1 MTEYLIFARKAYQ
14 QPLELQGLLRVEGEA
29 EVGQSRM
36 VEQARGQFGRED
48 WIEMIAI
55 PQSAI
60 AVVIPMSMSNF

>member
-14 QPLELQGLLRVEGEA
+14 QPLELLGLLRVEGEA
-29 EVGQSRM
+29 DTGQTRL
-36 VEQARGQFGRED
+36 VEQARGQVGWEG

-60 AVVIPMSMSNF
+60 AQVIPKSNP